1 MVIMQ
6 TLQNRQMVIMQNSQM
21 VIMQNLQM
29 VIMQNLQMVI
39 MQNLQ
44 MVIMQTLQIMQVLKN
59 LQMNRQQKLLQEVG
73 VVEPPADVTDPPVLN
88 DAHVVPPVPRHKMLS
103 VPRIGTHGKCLW
115 KSVYR

>member
-1 MVIMQ
+1 
-6 TLQNRQMVIMQNSQM
+6 
-21 VIMQNLQM
+21 MQNLQTPIQM
-29 VIMQNLQMVI
+29 LMQNLQTPMLML

-44 MVIMQTLQIMQVLKN
+44 TPMQMLMQNLQIMQ
-59 LQMNRQQKLLQEVG
+59 MNPQQKLLQEVG

-115 KSVYR
+115 KSVY